1 MLQNIDEMQRDI
13 LIKSVN
19 KSLKTIVARNRIY
32 VKFFLNLIEKS
43 HGRPQKR
50 TSGNRSYP

>member
-1 MLQNIDEMQRDI
+1 MLQNIDEMQRDS

-50 TSGNRSYP
+50 TSGNWSYP